1 MLPPR
6 SIAPEKMFSRP
17 PLPITVPLALPPR
30 RKAAALDAGLTDS
43 PAGKSDF
50 RSAAADD
57 VEVRRHA
64 RRDEERRVRGGDRV
78 ADGHGSGSPGWR
90 PTANM
95 RAAMTCRWQAAASQS
110 SFSRTVRSRSHA
122 KTHTPRT
129 ERSDVQMQARREGLW
144 GAQMSGNPQRSARPQ
159 ATRYGGVSGNE
170 NPPACNAC
178 RRCSLTVS
186 EAVAARQ
193 QANASRRRAA
203 AACRASYVTCR
214 CAISRRCAVGAS
226 TSSGAAAATSTPA
239 SILPGRKISDAIHYL
254 ATLLI
259 APASVMDLFFLQK
272 ARTLAVFVS
281 RRLKSRISLLAAA
294 L

>member
-1 MLPPR
+1 MLPVMGAVHPVGAQLQTCAR
-6 SIAPEKMFSRP
+6 RRRAAGE
-17 PLPITVPLALPPR
+17 PR
-30 RKAAALDAGLTDS
+30 RRS
-43 PAGKSDF
+43 PHF
-50 RSAAADD
+50 HEQF
-57 VEVRRHA
+57 V
-64 RRDEERRVRGGDRV
+64 
-78 ADGHGSGSPGWR
+78 PGRMQKRTR
-90 PTANM
+90 PG
-95 RAAMTCRWQAAASQS
+95 
-110 SFSRTVRSRSHA
+110 
-122 KTHTPRT
+122 T
-129 ERSDVQMQARREGLW
+129 ERSDVQMQAAARRDY
-144 GAQMSGNPQRSARPQ
+144 GARKCPVFRSGRP
-159 ATRYGGVSGNE
+159 APRPRRYGGVSGNE

-178 RRCSLTVS
+178 RWCSLTVS